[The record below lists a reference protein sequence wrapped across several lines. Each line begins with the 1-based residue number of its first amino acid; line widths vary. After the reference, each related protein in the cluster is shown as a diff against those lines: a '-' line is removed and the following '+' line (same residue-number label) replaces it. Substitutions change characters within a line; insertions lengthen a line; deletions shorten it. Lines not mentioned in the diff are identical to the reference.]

1 MKTVWI
7 IGGSSGIG
15 LELAKEYLY
24 NGHRLVVSAR
34 KASQSEALQELQ
46 KKFTENLS
54 LVDIDVTDT
63 QSVQNGVE
71 KAWYSYGVIDTAI
84 YNAGAYESMKH
95 KEWSF
100 DHFEMMNNVNYLGAL
115 RVIIALSPYFE
126 VQKKGNFVFNLSI
139 SSYFGLPYGGGYSAP
154 KAALLNLCESLQ
166 PELMM
171 KNIKLQVINHG
182 FVKTRL
188 TAKNNFPMPQLLEPN
203 QAAKKIYKELQKP
216 YRFEIYFP
224 RTISLFL
231 KLLRMLP
238 YGFSF
243 MITKKVL

>member
-71 KAWYSYGVIDTAI
+71 KAWCSYGVIDTAI